1 MNYVNAVSAH
11 PEPQFARE
19 NFVSLDGE
27 WRVALNG
34 GSPRTVRVPYC
45 IESELSGIGEKAL
58 ITDLVYTRTFRLP
71 EAMRGGR
78 VFLHFGAVD
87 HTAEVFVNGSPAGRH
102 SGVVIITSLPPCS
115 RNVRLAMIFGNMLPG
130 GKCPSCI

>member
-27 WRVALNG
+27 WQVALNG
-34 GSPRTVRVPYC
+34 GAPRTVRVPYC

-78 VFLHFGAVD
+78 VFLHFG
-87 HTAEVFVNGSPAGRH
+87 GGRPH
-102 SGVVIITSLPPCS
+102 RRS
-115 RNVRLAMIFGNMLPG
+115 VRQRVARRQAFRRLYPLRV
-130 GKCPSCI
+130 